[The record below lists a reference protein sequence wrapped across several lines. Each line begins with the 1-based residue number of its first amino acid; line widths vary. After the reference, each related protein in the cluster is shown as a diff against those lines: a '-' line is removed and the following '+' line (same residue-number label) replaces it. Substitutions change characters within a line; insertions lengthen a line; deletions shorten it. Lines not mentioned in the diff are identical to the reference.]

1 MKSMAAARWRTLIGA
16 QEKSGQ
22 SVREFATERGINAAT
37 LYWWRSRLRQRD
49 AALVPVTVID
59 RANRTETPD
68 TASGAFE
75 LELGEVLLRIPA
87 GFAESDLRRVLQA
100 LRC

>member
-1 MKSMAAARWRTLIGA
+1 MKNTAAARWRALIAA

-22 SVREFATERGINAAT
+22 GVREFAAARDLNAAT
-37 LYWWRSRLRQRD
+37 LYWWRSRLRQRE

-59 RANRTETPD
+59 RSEAPD